1 MPLTMLKV
9 GSNVYLLAFFILGII
24 QVSSEA
30 LSIDWLADSSKVL
43 LMPFLALHVKKHR
56 NASEG
61 YLFVL
66 LLAIGFSWLGDVL
79 LIRGQDETFFLLG
92 MLAFFMAHAFYLVTY
107 RKAGMNFR
115 KQLPLKVA
123 LILIASI
130 VGILIMSYLSP
141 GLGELKPYVFAYAA
155 MIITMLVGSVLRLG
169 GTSDFSFGAVFAG
182 ALLFVLSD
190 SIIGYSKFVAPLEYG
205 HCYVMVTYILA
216 QAGIV
221 VGLTR

>member
-1 MPLTMLKV
+1 MPLTMLKA

-43 LMPFLALHVKKHR
+43 LMPFLALHVLKHR

-92 MLAFFMAHAFYLVTY
+92 MLAFFMAHA
-107 RKAGMNFR
+107 
-115 KQLPLKVA
+115 
-123 LILIASI
+123 S
-130 VGILIMSYLSP
+130 
-141 GLGELKPYVFAYAA
+141 
-155 MIITMLVGSVLRLG
+155 
-169 GTSDFSFGAVFAG
+169 
-182 ALLFVLSD
+182 
-190 SIIGYSKFVAPLEYG
+190 
-205 HCYVMVTYILA
+205 
-216 QAGIV
+216 
-221 VGLTR
+221 